1 MERPSK
7 GGVVKAPAAQP
18 PPRVLQRKCACAACN
33 DCEKKPMQ
41 RAATGPAPAVPESV
55 TASMVQSA
63 GQALPLDLRQSM
75 ESRFGRKFDSVRVFT
90 DEHAATAA
98 RNANARAFTT
108 GESIYF
114 AAGEY
119 QPDSERGRELIAHE
133 LTHVAQQHAG
143 RVTAT
148 GIGRPDDAFEHEAE
162 RAAKAVTRGERPAVG
177 MGGGGEKIRRQVGRE
192 VATTPVPDALDLP
205 ALKTSPKDRGGL
217 LGIYRGAA
225 RTHTLRTTHAGRS
238 RETGTSTDTLWDKWA
253 STRPA
258 GFFGEAGNTPAG
270 VKELIAGRKAKGC
283 QVDHVLELQVGGA
296 DDPNNMR
303 LLNGPRNMKAGSQIA
318 GQIRSL
324 YSNVPLMRSI
334 GVPPDE
340 TKAIIEFAKVQLDGG
355 PEEDP
360 ECLDWELERRG
371 KGGATAGTSETAH
384 TIETKIS
391 GKPASIF
398 ADDKKA
404 VVKQSMYA
412 VPGFQLE
419 AAEGEEKGAWK
430 IDGVLSPNV
439 KRIPVLK
446 PAPKYAFD
454 VAAPKAKILL
464 SDRKLA
470 AEFPNLSK
478 AVLEMQVE
486 NEPFTADGILKP
498 SHPLFKYVDVALHL
512 EKDNLSAT
520 AKITPEMLKKALPV
534 PGLDITEASL
544 GLAFVEKEFSAKG
557 GFALKYTTIADGRVD
572 AKFGA
577 KGFEATGDI
586 NLHIPGL
593 TEAKGK
599 VWYREAKLGGKIE
612 IGAKQLKVPGVKSA
626 KLVILIQDGMLT
638 GDGTIN
644 LGVPGVKE
652 AALAFAFDPKGNFSI
667 SGTAALSIPGLK
679 ESSVALSYAENDLRG
694 VARAGLA
701 VPGLESAVFEVRYA
715 KGNISGAGDIAFKKG
730 KLAGK
735 VHAELTEKHKL
746 IGKGELAYDVFPG
759 LAVAV
764 GIELLESGTTKVS
777 GEVRVPESIT
787 LFALRQYE
795 KTLFSFGVQIP
806 IFAIPLGTRSVGLV
820 AEIGA
825 DIKARAGIG
834 PGQLRGVKAAA
845 TLDMS
850 KPEASLEFLAKAELY
865 IPAYADLRLAVH
877 GGIGLS
883 LAIASA
889 TGGIELAAI
898 LGVRGALA
906 TPVQIQYKNNLFVVD
921 AAVEILAQPV
931 LKFDI
936 SAYVKVDLD
945 LLLTT
950 IEVYRKDWKLA
961 SREWG
966 SGLTVGLRFPVHYE
980 AGKPFNLSLDQLQ
993 FVKPEID
1000 VMKAVKELL
1009 PH

>member
-1 MERPSK
+1 METPSRT
-7 GGVVKAPAAQP
+7 GLLKAPAAQP
-18 PPRVLQRKCACAACN
+18 QPRVLQRKCACAACH

-55 TASMVQSA
+55 TASMAQSV
-63 GQALPLDLRQSM
+63 GQALPPDLRVSM

-108 GESIYF
+108 GEGIYF

-148 GIGRPDDAFEHEAE
+148 GIGHANDAFEHEAE

-177 MGGGGEKIRRQVGRE
+177 MGGGGEKIRR
-192 VATTPVPDALDLP
+192 ATPKEAPQQIEMIVPTDIP
-205 ALKTSPKDRGGL
+205 LKVPRKKTINDKDGL
-217 LGIYRGAA
+217 LERYENAAKTGA
-225 RTHTLRTTHAGRS
+225 LRSTHAGR
-238 RETGTSTDTLWDKWA
+238 GLGLWSAWRK
-253 STRPA
+253 TRPFEVTTA
-258 GFFGEAGNTPAG
+258 E
-270 VKELIAGRKAKGC
+270 VEKRKTLGC
-283 QVDHVLELQVGGA
+283 QVDHMIELQAGGSDA
-296 DDPNNMR
+296 TDNLR
-303 LLNGPRNMKAGSQIA
+303 LLKGEDNMSAGSSMSHSIEAVKQEVRKKKGLPEDTPLILVFSKAVLVGDPTKDPDCLEWELKESKGKGIKAPDADAETISAEISGSPGSIFAKAGSVMSISRYSVA
-318 GQIRSL
+318 GFRLVKATPKEKAWSL
-324 YSNVPLMRSI
+324 KGPVS
-334 GVPPDE
+334 E
-340 TKAIIEFAKVQLDGG
+340 KV
-355 PEEDP
+355 
-360 ECLDWELERRG
+360 
-371 KGGATAGTSETAH
+371 
-384 TIETKIS
+384 
-391 GKPASIF
+391 
-398 ADDKKA
+398 
-404 VVKQSMYA
+404 
-412 VPGFQLE
+412 
-419 AAEGEEKGAWK
+419 EK
-430 IDGVLSPNV
+430 L
-439 KRIPVLK
+439 PVLK
-446 PAPKYAFD
+446 PNKDGYDFE
-454 VAAPKAKILL
+454 VATPGARVVLLGDKKLKAKFDHLSEVLL
-464 SDRKLA
+464 DMK
-470 AEFPNLSK
+470 
-478 AVLEMQVE
+478 VE
-486 NEPFTADGILKP
+486 GKKFIADGILKP
-498 SHPLFKYVDVALHL
+498 THPLLKYVDLTLHV
-512 EKDNLSAT
+512 EDDMLSVKAEVT
-520 AKITPEMLKKALPV
+520 PAKLKQALPI
-534 PGLDITEASL
+534 PGLEFTEAALAL
-544 GLAFVEKEFSAKG
+544 GYAAGSFTAKG
-557 GFALKYTTIADGRVD
+557 GFSVKYTTIAD
-572 AKFGA
+572 AKLEA
-577 KGFEATGDI
+577 LIDSKTGFVATGVL
-586 NLHIPGL
+586 NLHIPGFAD
-593 TEAKGK
+593 AKGK
-599 VWYREAKLGGKIE
+599 ITYRDAALSGEVEITKLKIPGVKNPKLKVV
-612 IGAKQLKVPGVKSA
+612 IANGALSGDGTMDLSVPGVKKA
-626 KLVILIQDGMLT
+626 NVL
-638 GDGTIN
+638 
-644 LGVPGVKE
+644 
-652 AALAFAFDPKGNFSI
+652 FAVDPKGNFSI

-730 KLAGK
+730 KLGGK

-759 LAVAV
+759 LVVAV
-764 GIELLESGTTKVS
+764 GIELLETGKTIVS

-795 KTLFSFGVQIP
+795 KKLFSFGVQIP
-806 IFAIPLGTRSVGLV
+806 IFAIPLGTRSIGLV
-820 AEIGA
+820 ADIGA
-825 DIKARAGIG
+825 DIKARAGVG

-898 LGVRGALA
+898 LGVRGALS

-921 AAVEILAQPV
+921 AMAEILAQPV